1 MTDPSSAYSRL
12 NLTGKRIIVTG
23 GGSGMGREAALL
35 FAARGAKVTIA
46 DVNETGGNDV
56 ADLIADAGGEAVFV
70 KTDLTNE
77 ADVKNL
83 VATAAERFGGL
94 DGAFNNA
101 GIIGP
106 HGSIAETSFET
117 WQKVIAVN
125 LNAVFLSLKHEI
137 QYFLAHGGG
146 SIVNTISTA
155 GRFAYPGLPA
165 YVASKHG
172 ALGLT
177 RQTAWDYAAKGIRIN
192 AILPGSTET
201 PLAAGGL
208 KNPAAAEVVK
218 KAQPIGRLGQPGE
231 IAEAAAFLLSDAAS
245 FIVGADLY
253 VDGGVSVNP

>member
-1 MTDPSSAYSRL
+1 MTIPSSAYSKL
-12 NLTGKRIIVTG
+12 DLTGKRLIVTG

-35 FAARGAKVTIA
+35 FAGRGARVTIA
-46 DVNETGGNDV
+46 DVNEAGGNDV
-56 ADLIADAGGEAVFV
+56 VDHITSAGGEAAFV
-70 KTDLTNE
+70 KTDLTVE
-77 ADVKNL
+77 SDVKNL

-106 HGSIAETSFET
+106 TASIADISFET

-125 LNAVFLSLKHEI
+125 LNAVFLSLKHEVE
-137 QYFLAHGGG
+137 YFLAHGGG
-146 SIVNTISTA
+146 VIVNTVSTA

-172 ALGLT
+172 ALGIT
-177 RQTAWDYAAKGIRIN
+177 RQTAYDYAAKGIRIN
-192 AILPGSTET
+192 AVLPGSTET
-201 PLAAGGL
+201 PLAAEAL
-208 KNPAAAEVVK
+208 KDPTTADLVK